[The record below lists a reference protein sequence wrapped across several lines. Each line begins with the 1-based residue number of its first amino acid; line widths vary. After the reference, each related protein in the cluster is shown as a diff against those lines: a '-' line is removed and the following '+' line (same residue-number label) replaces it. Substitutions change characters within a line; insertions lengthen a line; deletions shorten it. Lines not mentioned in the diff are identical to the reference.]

1 MQLVIAPDGTLRCLY
16 SELLDLHALGHPTIT
31 RASHVEPDEH
41 EHWVANLAPVRGPL
55 LGPFIRRSEA
65 IAAETRW
72 LEENRM
78 GPHNALLSP
87 Y

>member
-16 SELLDLHALGHPTIT
+16 SEILDLHALGRPTIT
-31 RASHVEPDEH
+31 RASHVEPDEYG
-41 EHWVANLAPVRGPL
+41 HWVANLAPVHGPH

-65 IAAETRW
+65 IDAETRW

-78 GPHNALLSP
+78 SPQNALLSRD
-87 Y
+87 